1 MEFEKKLERL
11 EEIVKVMEAGNTS
24 LEESLRIFEEGVRLS
39 RELQNTLA
47 AAEEKVKVLLKVDA
61 DGNATYKDIAK
72 E

>member
-61 DGNATYKDIAK
+61 DGNATYKDTAK